1 MHILLLAKIS
11 FLNLWVHVWEFWNRS
26 ISLSLLT
33 TFPIVGY
40 LKCIFKV
47 DYTSQGTGNGLWS
60 HQFKFS
66 PDFQQWTKIIITK
79 NCLVFFWGNGS
90 MVPLWFP
97 VSSSPHHKGP
107 PPSQR
112 HWNPPSDRATRRDT
126 SVYRYTPN
134 TRAHAGCT
142 YINIHVPIHTS
153 THTHIYPGTTILI
166 KFIHKGQ

>member
-1 MHILLLAKIS
+1 MRILLLAKIS

-66 PDFQQWTKIIITK
+66 PDVQQWTKIIITK

-112 HWNPPSDRATRRDT
+112 HWNPPSDRATTRDT